1 MATSLVKCLRQV
13 QAVCFAG
20 MFCLAGFA
28 QAPPAGPPV
37 SERLGAIPNLEARL
51 NGIQKMLDASS
62 DQRSI
67 SATTARF
74 ILEFIKEAKENPT
87 AFDAK
92 PSGTPRMTR
101 DPGAPPEKPS
111 KKYADYI
118 ASRGATMDFAAQ
130 LQRAETLAAAVQA
143 KRDPMA
149 VVKGDALLAY
159 RSDLDQMLMPFRVYI
174 PSAYEKTRK
183 FPLAI
188 LLHGAN
194 SDENTLMNSGEVQR
208 VAERSGYIVAAVN
221 GRGPFGGYRKDN
233 GAEKD
238 VFDVLAIMQKY
249 YNIDEHRIYLS
260 GHSMGGMG
268 TWRIGLEFRD
278 RFAAIAPSAGTRDT
292 PEQDAQLA
300 SGRKIPILLSCGGQ
314 DTTVPCAAHVTVYK
328 KLKDAG
334 YPVKIVEYPEDT
346 HWTVFVSA
354 IPEMFAW
361 FDRFPAK

>member
-74 ILEFIKEAKENPT
+74 ILEFIKEAKGNPT
-87 AFDAK
+87 SFDAK

-143 KRDPMA
+143 KRDPMTA
-149 VVKGDALLAY
+149 VKGDALLAY
-159 RSDLDQMLMPFRVYI
+159 RSDLDQMLMPYRVYI

-208 VAERSGYIVAAVN
+208 VAERSGYVVAAVN

-238 VFDVLAIMQKY
+238 VFDVLA
-249 YNIDEHRIYLS
+249 
-260 GHSMGGMG
+260 
-268 TWRIGLEFRD
+268 
-278 RFAAIAPSAGTRDT
+278 
-292 PEQDAQLA
+292 
-300 SGRKIPILLSCGGQ
+300 LSCRS
-314 DTTVPCAAHVTVYK
+314 TITLTRTVST
-328 KLKDAG
+328 
-334 YPVKIVEYPEDT
+334 
-346 HWTVFVSA
+346 
-354 IPEMFAW
+354 
-361 FDRFPAK
+361 